1 MMTRQMLLTLLVT
14 IVMSATVQ
22 AQGNRTLDELIR
34 EVREQG
40 VQEKREFAERVE
52 QFKSNRDRQQ
62 ELLRQARNELETL
75 DAANDDLLQSFEEN
89 AKAIEEQERVLKQRV
104 GYLNELHG
112 VVRQI
117 ASDMQGSLETS
128 LVSAE
133 QPGRAIIA
141 DELAT
146 SSELPSISSLE
157 ELWQQALNEI
167 AAAGKVTQFDAV
179 VVDTNGEESQRR
191 VTRVGTF
198 NAFSDGLYLGYS
210 ADTGKL
216 VEPQRQPSRRFQ
228 SMVRDLEQARDGIHP
243 VAIDPTRGTLLSLL
257 IQSPDTY
264 ARIKQGGPIGIVI
277 IALGIIGL
285 LVAISR
291 FIVLSSVYRKV
302 RTQLQDKTPGTNP
315 LGRIM
320 QVYYDN
326 KHVDT
331 DTLGHKLDE
340 TILREMHPL
349 QRGLG
354 AIAIIAAVGPLLGLL
369 GTVTGIIETFQSI
382 TLFGTGD
389 PRLMSAGISEALVT
403 TVLGLIIAIPLL
415 FIHSFLSAKSNAV
428 IQILDQQSAAYIAM
442 IAESEHQAGNKKS
455 HA

>member
-1 MMTRQMLLTLLVT
+1 MMTSRNLLMLVLVT
-14 IVMSATVQ
+14 AVSAVTPTYAQ
-22 AQGNRTLDELIR
+22 AQNNRTLDELIR
-34 EVREQG
+34 DVREQG
-40 VQEKREFAERVE
+40 AQEKREFAERVE
-52 QFKSNRDRQQ
+52 EFRNNRNRQQ
-62 ELLRQARNELETL
+62 ELLRQAKSELESL
-75 DAANDDLLQSFEEN
+75 DAENNALLQGFEEN
-89 AKAIEEQERVLKQRV
+89 AGAIEEQERVLKQRV

-117 ASDMQGSLETS
+117 ASDMQGTLETS
-128 LVSAE
+128 MVSAE
-133 QPGRAIIA
+133 QPGRAAIA

-198 NAFSDGLYLGYS
+198 NTFSDGLYLGYS

-216 VEPQRQPSRRFQ
+216 VEPQRQPSQRFQ
-228 SMVRDLEQARDGIHP
+228 SMARELEEARDGIHP

-257 IQSPDTY
+257 IQSPNIY
-264 ARIKQGGPIGIVI
+264 ARIKQGGPIGVVI
-277 IALGIIGL
+277 IVLGVIGL
-285 LVAISR
+285 MVAVSR
-291 FIVLSSVYRKV
+291 FIILTSVYRKV
-302 RTQLQDKTPGTNP
+302 RKQLQDKTPGENP

-340 TILREMHPL
+340 TILRE
-349 QRGLG
+349 
-354 AIAIIAAVGPLLGLL
+354 
-369 GTVTGIIETFQSI
+369 
-382 TLFGTGD
+382 
-389 PRLMSAGISEALVT
+389 
-403 TVLGLIIAIPLL
+403 
-415 FIHSFLSAKSNAV
+415 
-428 IQILDQQSAAYIAM
+428 
-442 IAESEHQAGNKKS
+442 
-455 HA
+455 